1 MKNSTF
7 TKSILVFLAIIA
19 FSSCTEQKKKRVIN
33 FPKTDLA
40 AENMIPKPL
49 KVTPTNG
56 GFALDEF
63 TAIYTSE
70 NATGFEEVG
79 KFLAK
84 KIKAKTNLDV
94 QVNIAKIPNIETV
107 IYISQSDSTDLV
119 GQEAYQLYITQDS
132 IILNSNTAEGAFR
145 GIQTIR
151 QIIPATSTDT
161 IADNQVWVIPTGKI
175 IDSPQFEYRGSMLDV
190 ARHFFSVEDVKKY
203 IDLLAYYKY
212 NVLHLHLTDD
222 QGWRIEI
229 KSWPRLTEIGGS
241 TEVGGEAGG
250 FYNQEEYKDIVAY
263 AAERHIVIV
272 PEVDMPGHTNAA
284 SVSYPFLNGNG
295 KTPELYEGTQVGK
308 STFDTRKDT
317 VYAFIDD
324 VVREISDITPGPY
337 FHIGGDESH
346 VTKKKDYIYFVERVE
361 KIVMKHG
368 KRMIGWDEIGQA
380 DIDASSISQFWRHT
394 DFAQNAIKKGMKV
407 ILSPATKAYLDMQ
420 YDTLSKHGLHWAAYI
435 PTDTAYVWT
444 PEKYEGLP
452 MKNILGIE
460 APLWSETIST
470 IEELEYLAFPRA
482 IGYSELNWTTQENR
496 NWENYKVRLGNQAPF
511 LDRLNVKYYP
521 SPLIDWKK
529 SKYSYKE
536 IEKD

>member
-151 QIIPATSTDT
+151 QIIPATSPDT

-250 FYNQEEYKDIVAY
+250 FYTMRQKDI
-263 AAERHIVIV
+263 
-272 PEVDMPGHTNAA
+272 
-284 SVSYPFLNGNG
+284 L
-295 KTPELYEGTQVGK
+295 
-308 STFDTRKDT
+308 
-317 VYAFIDD
+317 
-324 VVREISDITPGPY
+324 
-337 FHIGGDESH
+337 
-346 VTKKKDYIYFVERVE
+346 
-361 KIVMKHG
+361 
-368 KRMIGWDEIGQA
+368 
-380 DIDASSISQFWRHT
+380 
-394 DFAQNAIKKGMKV
+394 
-407 ILSPATKAYLDMQ
+407 
-420 YDTLSKHGLHWAAYI
+420 
-435 PTDTAYVWT
+435 
-444 PEKYEGLP
+444 
-452 MKNILGIE
+452 
-460 APLWSETIST
+460 
-470 IEELEYLAFPRA
+470 
-482 IGYSELNWTTQENR
+482 
-496 NWENYKVRLGNQAPF
+496 
-511 LDRLNVKYYP
+511 
-521 SPLIDWKK
+521 
-529 SKYSYKE
+529 
-536 IEKD
+536 